1 MKIAVLHMDG
11 ADNSRFEIIGKSSV
25 KYHLKANHE
34 VEAKRWFWA
43 LTNAIQYA
51 KDEAK
56 ASARAQTQQADHLRQ
71 AQVGQSQGR
80 RSMSPV
86 KADRSQIS
94 AMATGSARPSMDI
107 PDRSAFGGS
116 LSADDY
122 HHSGGTTAV
131 GGDLDEDDDGYDDD
145 ASSIEAVPVTKDA
158 FMIAAHSARLQLDL
172 LTQISSALQSEK
184 QRNPSMPIS
193 EPTVSQAFSSYESAV
208 TNLRSL
214 IGDLGRIAKDRESY
228 WQYRFEQEVNMRRL
242 WEDNMMKVAQDHEQ
256 LENQFAE
263 SEERRKRTKRALRDA
278 LENQTGAEP
287 EEAVMSPS
295 VEPSAPPFLVPRQR
309 TVSIRRK
316 STFQEM
322 HDIAGLESEDEDDEE
337 FFDAVT
343 AGEVEVAE
351 EMPSQNIAP
360 PPPAAAVAL
369 AHAPEPV
376 APIVHQAPEVSRAPQ
391 EVAHISHVDGLKAAF
406 VGYEEPPRTKLKMD
420 VDDRPKISLWGIL
433 KTMIGKDMSKM
444 TLPVTF
450 NEPTS
455 LLQRVAE
462 DMEYVDL
469 LETAASRADST
480 ERMVYVAAFAASEYA
495 STIGRVAKP
504 FNPLLGETYE
514 YARPDKGFRFLI
526 EQVSHHPP
534 IGAAWAGAKSWD
546 YWVCSFFPHSFI
558 L

>member
-1 MKIAVLHMDG
+1 MKIAVLHMDSS
-11 ADNSRFEIIGKSSV
+11 DNSRFEIIGKSSV

-71 AQVGQSQGR
+71 AQADRSQGR

-86 KADRSQIS
+86 KTDRGQLT
-94 AMATGSARPSMDI
+94 AMAIGSARPSLDM

-116 LSADDY
+116 TSADEY
-122 HHSGGTTAV
+122 RMSGGTTAV
-131 GGDLDEDDDGYDDD
+131 GGDIDDNDDEYDDD

-172 LTQISSALQSEK
+172 LTQISSALQSAK

-193 EPTVSQAFSSYESAV
+193 EPTVSQAISSYESAV

-228 WQYRFEQEVNMRRL
+228 WQHRLEQEVNMRRL
-242 WEDNMMKVAQDHEQ
+242 WEDNMMKVARDHEQ

-263 SEERRKRTKRALRDA
+263 SEEKRKRTKRALRDA
-278 LENQTGAEP
+278 LENQTNIEP
-287 EEAVMSPS
+287 DESVLSPTI
-295 VEPSAPPFLVPRQR
+295 EPAAPQFMAPRQR

-351 EMPSQNIAP
+351 EMPSLNLTQP
-360 PPPAAAVAL
+360 PPVTTAAVPL
-369 AHAPEPV
+369 PVTSTIHQTPEP
-376 APIVHQAPEVSRAPQ
+376 PRAPQ
-391 EVAHISHVDGLKAAF
+391 EVAKMSSIDGLKAAF

-469 LETAASRADST
+469 LDTAASRADST

-534 IGAAWAGAKSWD
+534 IGAAWAGSKSWD
-546 YWVCSFFPHSFI
+546 YWVSALSLRLINPTI
-558 L
+558 

>member
-1 MKIAVLHMDG
+1 MKIAQLHMDG
-11 ADNSRFEIIGKSSV
+11 GDNSRFEIIGKSSV

-56 ASARAQTQQADHLRQ
+56 ALSKMQTQQADQ
-71 AQVGQSQGR
+71 FKQVQSGQGR

-107 PDRSAFGGS
+107 PDRSV
-116 LSADDY
+116 SADDF

-131 GGDLDEDDDGYDDD
+131 GGDLDEDDNGYDDD

-172 LTQISSALQSEK
+172 LTQISTALQSEK

-228 WQYRFEQEVNMRRL
+228 WQYRLEQEVSMRRL
-242 WEDNMMKVAQDHEQ
+242 WEDNMMKVAQDQEQ

-263 SEERRKRTKRALRDA
+263 SEEKRKRTKRALRDA
-278 LENQTGAEP
+278 LESQTGAEP
-287 EEAVMSPS
+287 DEAVLSPS
-295 VEPSAPPFLVPRQR
+295 VEPSAPPFLVPKQR
-309 TVSIRRK
+309 TVSGRRK

-322 HDIAGLESEDEDDEE
+322 HDIAGLESEDESDEE

-351 EMPSQNIAP
+351 EMPSQNILP
-360 PPPAAAVAL
+360 PPTVAVAP
-369 AHAPEPV
+369 APEPV
-376 APIVHQAPEVSRAPQ
+376 APTAHQAPETSRAPQ
-391 EVAHISHVDGLKAAF
+391 EVAKAKVSDVDGLKAAF
-406 VGYEEPPRTKLKMD
+406 VGYEDPPRKKLKMD
-420 VDDRPKISLWGIL
+420 VDDRPQISLWGIL
-433 KTMIGKDMSKM
+433 KSMIGKDMSKM

-462 DMEYVDL
+462 DMEYTDL
-469 LETAASRADST
+469 LETAASRAEST
-480 ERMVYVAAFAASEYA
+480 ERMVYVAAFAMGYCASM
-495 STIGRVAKP
+495 IGRVAKP

-534 IGAAWAGAKSWD
+534 IGAAWSGAKSWD
-546 YWVCSFFPHSFI
+546 YWVCPSP
-558 L
+558 